1 MFSGAISLIA
11 KVAVPLVASA
21 IKSMVESEPA
31 QTQQVQ
37 APPKPSMEQQLAA
50 RFDVTKMSV
59 NEMKQLA
66 DTLYNAGKL
75 SLDEYGILTSMPLS
89 LTQNEVG
96 GIDINAFK
104 GNEMSTPHDFI
115 KNLENSIA
123 ARQQYG
129 INQGLDASVSLL
141 SKLKAMNAMHSM
153 PVAAQA

>member
-1 MFSGAISLIA
+1 MLSD
-11 KVAVPLVASA
+11 
-21 IKSMVESEPA
+21 PA
-31 QTQQVQ
+31 QPQQVQ
-37 APPKPSMEQQLAA
+37 SPPPKPSLEQQLAA

-66 DTLYNAGKL
+66 DTLYNSGKL

-104 GNEMSTPHDFI
+104 GNELSTPHDFI

-123 ARQQYG
+123 ARKQYG
-129 INQGLDASVSLL
+129 INQGLDASASLL
-141 SKLKAMNAMHSM
+141 SKLKSLNAMHSM
-153 PVAAQA
+153 PIAARA

>member
-11 KVAVPLVASA
+11 KIAVPLVASA
-21 IKSMVESEPA
+21 IKSMVEAEPT

-37 APPKPSMEQQLAA
+37 TPPKPSMEQQLAA
-50 RFDVTKMSV
+50 RYNVTKMSV

-75 SLDEYGILTSMPLS
+75 SLDEYGVLSSMPLS
-89 LTQNEVG
+89 LTQNDMG

-104 GNEMSTPHDFI
+104 GNELSTPHDFI

-141 SKLKAMNAMHSM
+141 SKLKALNAMHNT
-153 PVAAQA
+153 PVAAAA